1 MKSIKENST
10 PAIRLYNWN
19 LIADVMKFYKYQ
31 LDYLEKSKVLN
42 LQPQPI
48 YKILSYLKGI
58 YYNENGVKTED
69 LKVQSIPSLK
79 VINNIDNDDALSNP
93 LQVDIKTV
101 QNKQITDALN
111 IMQFFIISLSKNF
124 RLSPQHTLNLFLDN
138 NKYLALLFVKGIK

>member
-48 YKILSYLKGI
+48 YKILSYLRGI
-58 YYNENGVKTED
+58 YYNENGAKTED
-69 LKVQSIPSLK
+69 IKMQNTPSLK
-79 VINNIDNDDALSNP
+79 STNTIDNGVLSNS
-93 LQVDIKTV
+93 LQVDIKTISG
-101 QNKQITDALN
+101 KQATDALN
-111 IMQFFIISLSKNF
+111 IMQFFVISLSKNF